1 MTLDSSWSLS
11 ILIHSLLLGPIIV
24 FSVFNFKPTTQILEV
39 DWIAPQQT
47 VSEIKTVPTVPP
59 DIQQRKETVT
69 PTKPVERIF
78 GVDTKSLRTDSAD
91 GLVLK
96 EGNTIAKEVDQ
107 KKLTDD
113 TPLPTPKPEF
123 LVSQMPVLK
132 TKPEIPY
139 PPEAR
144 KKEIEGKVMLNILID
159 ENGNVRKAELIN
171 GPGFGLNEIA
181 MEKIYQ
187 FIFQPAKMGEQNVAV
202 QIRYAV
208 TFQLRI

>member
-1 MTLDSSWSLS
+1 MNSSWGIS
-11 ILIHSLLLGPIIV
+11 ILLHSVLLGPV
-24 FSVFNFKPTTQILEV
+24 VFFSVFQMNRSTTQLLEV
-39 DWIAPQQT
+39 EWMKPQQT
-47 VSEIKTVPTVPP
+47 VSEVKTTPTVPM
-59 DIQQRKETVT
+59 DIQQRKETVA
-69 PTKPVERIF
+69 PTKPVERVF
-78 GVDTKSLRTDSAD
+78 GVDTKSLRSDSAD
-91 GLVLK
+91 SLVLK

-107 KKLTDD
+107 TKLTDQ

-132 TKPEIPY
+132 SKPEIPY

-144 KKEIEGKVMLNILID
+144 KKEIEGKVMLNVLID
-159 ENGNVRKAELIN
+159 ENGIVRKAELIN

-187 FIFQPAKMGEQNVAV
+187 FVFQPAKIGEQNVPV

-208 TFQLRI
+208 TFQLRT